1 MERFYGLIGKS
12 FDLMLC
18 GLKRSIWHGK
28 GKGTKDY

>member
-18 GLKRSIWHGK
+18 GLKRSIWHGERK
-28 GKGTKDY
+28 RY